1 MRKLLL
7 KVRLKVVLKIRVSA
21 NLEPFGVR
29 K

>member
-1 MRKLLL
+1 MRKIPL
-7 KVRLKVVLKIRVSA
+7 KARLKVVLKIRVSA